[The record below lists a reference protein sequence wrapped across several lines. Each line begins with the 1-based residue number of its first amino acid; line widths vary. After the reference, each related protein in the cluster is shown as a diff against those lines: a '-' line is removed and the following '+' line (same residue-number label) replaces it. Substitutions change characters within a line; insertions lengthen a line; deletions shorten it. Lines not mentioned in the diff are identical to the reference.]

1 MRDYDIIYVFN
12 YIHTGSMQNNNSR
25 IKIYIYKW
33 KKKWNVTLHQK
44 LEGKKSSWFKR
55 RNTLESAVNKCK
67 IHLIIISWCEAGIIK
82 HLHVWKIHNA
92 ALHLSAA
99 TSSLW
104 LYLLAS
110 TKVAYRLPS
119 SALTGLQRYC
129 FSPRIKLLC
138 TAESRYL
145 PLGTSDL
152 NRIHYLRHIHR
163 VD

>member
-1 MRDYDIIYVFN
+1 MTSYTYSIISTQVPCK
-12 YIHTGSMQNNNSR
+12 TTTQES
-25 IKIYIYKW
+25 KYIYKW

-110 TKVAYRLPS
+110 TKVASVYQVLPWQACRDIVS
-119 SALTGLQRYC
+119 
-129 FSPRIKLLC
+129 LL
-138 TAESRYL
+138 E
-145 PLGTSDL
+145 
-152 NRIHYLRHIHR
+152 
-163 VD
+163 

>member
-1 MRDYDIIYVFN
+1 MRIERLWHHIRIQLYPHRFHAKQQLKN
-12 YIHTGSMQNNNSR
+12 QN
-25 IKIYIYKW
+25 IYIYKW
-33 KKKWNVTLHQK
+33 KKKKWNVTLHQK

-110 TKVAYRLPS
+110 TKVASVYQVLPWQACRDIVS
-119 SALTGLQRYC
+119 
-129 FSPRIKLLC
+129 LL
-138 TAESRYL
+138 E
-145 PLGTSDL
+145 
-152 NRIHYLRHIHR
+152 
-163 VD
+163 

>member
-1 MRDYDIIYVFN
+1 MTSYTYSIISTQVPCKTTTQESKYV
-12 YIHTGSMQNNNSR
+12 YINEE
-25 IKIYIYKW
+25 
-33 KKKWNVTLHQK
+33 KKWNVTLHQK

-110 TKVAYRLPS
+110 TKVASVYQVLPWQACRDIVS
-119 SALTGLQRYC
+119 
-129 FSPRIKLLC
+129 LL
-138 TAESRYL
+138 E
-145 PLGTSDL
+145 
-152 NRIHYLRHIHR
+152 
-163 VD
+163 

>member
-1 MRDYDIIYVFN
+1 MTSYMYSIISTQVPCKTTTQESKY
-12 YIHTGSMQNNNSR
+12 
-25 IKIYIYKW
+25 IYINE

-110 TKVAYRLPS
+110 TKVASVYQVLPWQACRDIVS
-119 SALTGLQRYC
+119 
-129 FSPRIKLLC
+129 LL
-138 TAESRYL
+138 E
-145 PLGTSDL
+145 
-152 NRIHYLRHIHR
+152 
-163 VD
+163 

>member
-1 MRDYDIIYVFN
+1 MTSYTYSIISTQVPCKTTTQESKY
-12 YIHTGSMQNNNSR
+12 
-25 IKIYIYKW
+25 IYINE

-110 TKVAYRLPS
+110 TNVASVYQVLPWQACRDIVS
-119 SALTGLQRYC
+119 
-129 FSPRIKLLC
+129 LL
-138 TAESRYL
+138 E
-145 PLGTSDL
+145 
-152 NRIHYLRHIHR
+152 
-163 VD
+163 

>member
-1 MRDYDIIYVFN
+1 MTSYTYSIISTQVPCKTTTQESKY
-12 YIHTGSMQNNNSR
+12 
-25 IKIYIYKW
+25 IYINE

-110 TKVAYRLPS
+110 TKVASLYQVLPWQACRDIVS
-119 SALTGLQRYC
+119 
-129 FSPRIKLLC
+129 LL
-138 TAESRYL
+138 E
-145 PLGTSDL
+145 
-152 NRIHYLRHIHR
+152 
-163 VD
+163 

>member
-1 MRDYDIIYVFN
+1 MTSYTYSIISTQVPCKTTTQESKY
-12 YIHTGSMQNNNSR
+12 
-25 IKIYIYKW
+25 IYINE

-110 TKVAYRLPS
+110 TKVASVYQVLPWQACRDIVS
-119 SALTGLQRYC
+119 
-129 FSPRIKLLC
+129 LL
-138 TAESRYL
+138 E
-145 PLGTSDL
+145 
-152 NRIHYLRHIHR
+152 
-163 VD
+163 

>member
-25 IKIYIYKW
+25 IKIYIYINE

-110 TKVAYRLPS
+110 TKVASVYQVLPWQACRDIVS
-119 SALTGLQRYC
+119 
-129 FSPRIKLLC
+129 LL
-138 TAESRYL
+138 E
-145 PLGTSDL
+145 
-152 NRIHYLRHIHR
+152 
-163 VD
+163 